1 MKKILALMIA
11 SSLMSAA
18 AMAKVGE
25 TKEVN
30 CKDVV
35 KRIKAIQE
43 QKAGANGGTSEESAP
58 AVNGKEK
65 KAD

>member
-1 MKKILALMIA
+1 MKKILALMIV
-11 SSLMSAA
+11 SSLMSVA

-35 KRIKAIQE
+35 KKIREMQDK
-43 QKAGANGGTSEESAP
+43 KPGANGQSDDSAP
-58 AVNGKEK
+58 AVKGSEKEAK
-65 KAD
+65 